1 MIPGVEGCFRL
12 MKQYQ
17 MLENIKAHSIVVAKV
32 AHLIARSLLNKGV
45 ALSLDKVTAGALL
58 HDIGKTAS
66 LKMGGDHAAMGRE
79 ICLENELEDIADIVG
94 EHVIL
99 KNADLNG
106 RYSEKEIVYY
116 ADKRVNHDRI
126 VNLGDRLIYILER
139 YGGNEKNLKERIKKN
154 FEFCKAVERKL
165 FRDLDFGPEAL
176 AGLAEKEILE

>member
-1 MIPGVEGCFRL
+1 MRGYNRMIPGVEGCFRL
-12 MKQYQ
+12 MEQYQ

-32 AHLIARSLLNKGV
+32 AHLIGRSLLNKGV

-106 RYSEKEIVYY
+106 KYSEKYY
-116 ADKRVNHDRI
+116 
-126 VNLGDRLIYILER
+126 IY
-139 YGGNEKNLKERIKKN
+139 
-154 FEFCKAVERKL
+154 
-165 FRDLDFGPEAL
+165 
-176 AGLAEKEILE
+176 